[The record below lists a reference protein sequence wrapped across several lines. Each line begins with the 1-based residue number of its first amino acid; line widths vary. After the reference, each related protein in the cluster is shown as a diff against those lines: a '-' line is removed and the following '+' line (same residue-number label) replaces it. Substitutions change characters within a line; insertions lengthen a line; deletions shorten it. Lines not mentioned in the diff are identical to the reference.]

1 LNTNRLG
8 LINFKELFKSFWV
21 FFKAINIHVY
31 NLYQHSNQL
40 FQVFSHHFASK
51 PAQRIADTKKKEQS
65 TAFSDADFES
75 FAKEYDFTKVK

>member
-1 LNTNRLG
+1 M
-8 LINFKELFKSFWV
+8 
-21 FFKAINIHVY
+21 NIHNY

-40 FQVFSHHFASK
+40 FQVFSHHFGSK
-51 PAQRIADTKKKEQS
+51 PTQRAADRKKEEQS